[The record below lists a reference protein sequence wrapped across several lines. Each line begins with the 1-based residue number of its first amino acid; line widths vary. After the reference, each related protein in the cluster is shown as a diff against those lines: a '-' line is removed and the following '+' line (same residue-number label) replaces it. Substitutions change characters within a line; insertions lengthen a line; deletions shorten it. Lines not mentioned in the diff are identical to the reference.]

1 LSDFR
6 LAAQVRRHCS
16 LAPLSDEAFQSVRHP
31 IGEKSDSLVDRPD
44 AVSKTRVATSENQE
58 IEHCGSHRFG
68 HNPLRDEELY
78 SRNTSNSQIVKFLP
92 ALIKEAG
99 AEKANRGQ

>member
-6 LAAQVRRHCS
+6 LAAQTRRHCS
-16 LAPLSDEAFQSVRHP
+16 LAPISDEEFQGVRHP
-31 IGEKSDSLVDRPD
+31 LCEKSGSLVDRPD
-44 AVSKTRVATSENQE
+44 AVSNARVATSENQE

-68 HNPLRDEELY
+68 HNPLRNEELY
-78 SRNTSNSQIVKFLP
+78 TRNTSNSQIVKFLP
-92 ALIKEAG
+92 GLIKEAG